1 MICSRGDY
9 IKWIVLA
16 TLFLTFAVPVGAQN
30 FKVVSFR
37 QLPSDVSAFISPV
50 RDLNGDDCGLVK
62 VLAPDDF
69 AFSTPLG
76 IVKRIDKVGEIWLY
90 VPRGTKK
97 ITIKHPQLGVLRDY
111 AFPSRLDSH
120 MTYELTIGL
129 PMSSE
134 AVVEHLEPLITTV
147 TDTLVVTRVDTVV
160 VRPMKKPVPFAFGPV
175 VSAGVGGKS
184 ITPTAGLMLFALKR
198 HGGFVHVSTN
208 FGSIGKTVG
217 VCDKDGSIGLHSP
230 YYSGR
235 TRRSFYMVNAGAMH
249 RLSRRVAIFEGIG
262 YADSALAWELA
273 QSEGRGYVRNDGY
286 SCRGISFEI
295 GTMLTFKRIAI
306 MASVSSINGREWY
319 GSIGIGI
326 RFGKIIKI

>member
-16 TLFLTFAVPVGAQN
+16 TLFLTFAVPAGAQN
-30 FKVVSFR
+30 FKVVSFG

-90 VPRGTKK
+90 VPRGTRK

-160 VRPMKKPVPFAFGPV
+160 VRPMKSRYPLPLARLFPPV
-175 VSAGVGGKS
+175 
-184 ITPTAGLMLFALKR
+184 
-198 HGGFVHVSTN
+198 
-208 FGSIGKTVG
+208 
-217 VCDKDGSIGLHSP
+217 
-230 YYSGR
+230 
-235 TRRSFYMVNAGAMH
+235 
-249 RLSRRVAIFEGIG
+249 
-262 YADSALAWELA
+262 WEANLLLLLPA
-273 QSEGRGYVRNDGY
+273 R
-286 SCRGISFEI
+286 CC
-295 GTMLTFKRIAI
+295 LP
-306 MASVSSINGREWY
+306 
-319 GSIGIGI
+319 
-326 RFGKIIKI
+326 

>member
-16 TLFLTFAVPVGAQN
+16 TLFLTFAVPAGAQN

-90 VPRGTKK
+90 VPRGTRK

-120 MTYELTIGL
+120 MTYELTI
-129 PMSSE
+129 
-134 AVVEHLEPLITTV
+134 
-147 TDTLVVTRVDTVV
+147 
-160 VRPMKKPVPFAFGPV
+160 
-175 VSAGVGGKS
+175 
-184 ITPTAGLMLFALKR
+184 
-198 HGGFVHVSTN
+198 
-208 FGSIGKTVG
+208 
-217 VCDKDGSIGLHSP
+217 
-230 YYSGR
+230 
-235 TRRSFYMVNAGAMH
+235 
-249 RLSRRVAIFEGIG
+249 
-262 YADSALAWELA
+262 
-273 QSEGRGYVRNDGY
+273 
-286 SCRGISFEI
+286 
-295 GTMLTFKRIAI
+295 
-306 MASVSSINGREWY
+306 
-319 GSIGIGI
+319 